1 MESSSKIPNT
11 SVADGCVE
19 GTTAVAD
26 GCVEGT
32 TAVADGCVEGTAAV
46 ADGCVE
52 GTAAVGRSDGAFQ
65 RLNRYV
71 RQRLYQRLSRSRQR
85 YFTSLREDSE
95 NAVDPCLIL
104 LERYR
109 IFLSC

>member
-11 SVADGCVE
+11 S
-19 GTTAVAD
+19 VAD

-52 GTAAVGRSDGAFQ
+52 GTAAVADGCVEGTA
-65 RLNRYV
+65 
-71 RQRLYQRLSRSRQR
+71 
-85 YFTSLREDSE
+85 
-95 NAVDPCLIL
+95 AVASWGAATEPSSGSIATCDNGSI
-104 LERYR
+104 
-109 IFLSC
+109 SA